1 MAANVCIKFP
11 KISELWRRFKILV
24 TPGNSNAEEES
35 GKSEDQRISKSL
47 TKNVTSWNL
56 VPLIMPQTG
65 VMECFFI
72 NNRILWVKL
81 KKK

>member
-1 MAANVCIKFP
+1 MAANVCIKFS

-47 TKNVTSWNL
+47 TKNVTS
-56 VPLIMPQTG
+56 
-65 VMECFFI
+65 
-72 NNRILWVKL
+72 
-81 KKK
+81 